1 MKTKKIKPNHK
12 SKKRNTIKKWKNGNI
27 NSFVLSESK
36 VKKTVNIIKKLKKYD
51 IKDELKI
58 HLPASN
64 QHYSGRCW
72 LFAYLNIL
80 RLSVIVHYKL
90 HETYSL
96 STSYLLFWDK
106 YEKCKYFLEKYQL
119 FKYIIR

>member
-12 SKKRNTIKKWKNGNI
+12 SKKRKTIKKWKNGNI

-58 HLPASN
+58 HLPPSN

-90 HETYSL
+90 HETYSF

-106 YEKCKYFLEKYQL
+106 YEKCK
-119 FKYIIR
+119 